1 MVSSL
6 SPSLPSEFALRQEE
20 VQSPAA
26 AKPNEAK
33 PDPKRSAASSAE
45 QTDVS
50 EIINGIQPA
59 LPTESQPVGLELQ
72 TSSNSGETAGLNE
85 QAAVPREETPAP
97 TEAPVQTQAQPESTP
112 PEKTTEQKVS
122 PGDLVALDKITIP
135 PTLIK
140 RVDPKYP
147 LQGFNMGVSGTVTV
161 NALIS
166 ETGDVLRTEIIKGIK
181 GGYGFEKSAETAVRQ
196 WKFRPAEKDGI
207 PVRVWK
213 PIDITFKL
221 SQTPNQ

>member
-1 MVSSL
+1 
-6 SPSLPSEFALRQEE
+6 
-20 VQSPAA
+20 
-26 AKPNEAK
+26 
-33 PDPKRSAASSAE
+33 
-45 QTDVS
+45 
-50 EIINGIQPA
+50 
-59 LPTESQPVGLELQ
+59 
-72 TSSNSGETAGLNE
+72 
-85 QAAVPREETPAP
+85 
-97 TEAPVQTQAQPESTP
+97 
-112 PEKTTEQKVS
+112 
-122 PGDLVALDKITIP
+122 VALDKITIP

>member
-6 SPSLPSEFALRQEE
+6 TPSLPSEFALRQEE
-20 VQSPAA
+20 VQNPAA
-26 AKPNEAK
+26 TKPNESK
-33 PDPKRSAASSAE
+33 PDPKRSAARSAE
-45 QTDVS
+45 QTDAW
-50 EIINGIQPA
+50 EIINRIQPA

-72 TSSNSGETAGLNE
+72 TPSDSGETAGLNE
-85 QAAVPREETPAP
+85 QVAVPREETPA
-97 TEAPVQTQAQPESTP
+97 QTQAQPESAP
-112 PEKTTEQKVS
+112 PENTVEQKVS
-122 PGDLVALDKITIP
+122 PGDLLALDKISIP
-135 PTLIK
+135 PALIK

-147 LQGFNMGVSGTVTV
+147 IQAFNMGVSGTVTV

-166 ETGDVLRTEIIKGIK
+166 ETGDVLRTEILKGIK

-213 PIDITFKL
+213 PIDINFKL
-221 SQTPNQ
+221 SQTPNR